1 MEFSLAILATWTA
14 IIGTANLTV
23 IISVTAFCLTAMGAL
38 IKIFGPNHKIN
49 DENLRISPYL
59 IEIEKDI
66 KEKES
71 KLKEEIKEKESKLNG
86 IKEILNA
93 QHVEVE
99 KLKVESKNS
108 SKSLEELKQDNRDL
122 VQRLDDLLKQ
132 FIEYME
138 G

>member
-1 MEFSLAILATWTA
+1 MAFNLIALASWISLM
-14 IIGTANLTV
+14 GSANLTV

-59 IEIEKDI
+59 IEIEKNI
-66 KEKES
+66 KDKEC
-71 KLKEEIKEKESKLNG
+71 KLKEEIKEKENKLNG

>member
-1 MEFSLAILATWTA
+1 MAFNLIALATWTSL
-14 IIGTANLTV
+14 IGSANLTV

>member
-1 MEFSLAILATWTA
+1 MAFNLIALATWTSLM
-14 IIGTANLTV
+14 GSANLTV

-38 IKIFGPNHKIN
+38 IKIFGPNHKIS

-59 IEIEKDI
+59 IGLEADVKD
-66 KEKES
+66 KDN
-71 KLKEEIKEKESKLNG
+71 KLNG
-86 IKEILNA
+86 LKEIVSV

-132 FIEYME
+132 FMEYME